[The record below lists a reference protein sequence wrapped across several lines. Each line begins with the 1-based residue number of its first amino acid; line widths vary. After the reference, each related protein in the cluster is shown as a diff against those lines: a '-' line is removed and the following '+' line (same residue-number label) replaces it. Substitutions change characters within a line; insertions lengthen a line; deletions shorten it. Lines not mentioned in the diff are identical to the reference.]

1 MQSKGQKFFQ
11 TAQIVSHFMQSKQQV
26 DFIDIVIDL
35 LVENF
40 LKPLNQLSREKNY
53 FVHVAS
59 LAEIVDWSQDF
70 WNQYFDL
77 PGDWETF
84 RSSKRNIFKAEN
96 INDFIIAFG
105 QEKFRKFCSE
115 NADYPE
121 YFLEKYSELELNA
134 DEADSC

>member
-1 MQSKGQKFFQ
+1 MKRQRFQGQNK
-11 TAQIVSHFMQSKQQV
+11 QITFMQTKQQV
-26 DFIDIVIDL
+26 DFIDVVIDL

-59 LAEIVDWSQDF
+59 LSEIVDWSQDF

-84 RSSKRNIFKAEN
+84 RSSNRNIFAAEN

-105 QEKFRKFCSE
+105 QEKFRKFCVE

-121 YFLEKYSELELNA
+121 YFLEKYSALEFNA
-134 DEADSC
+134 DEAESY

>member
-1 MQSKGQKFFQ
+1 MQ
-11 TAQIVSHFMQSKQQV
+11 TKQQV
-26 DFIDIVIDL
+26 DFIDVVIDL

-40 LKPLNQLSREKNY
+40 LKPLNQLCREKNY

-59 LAEIVDWSQDF
+59 LAELVDWSQEF

-84 RSSKRNIFKAEN
+84 KSSDRNIFRAED

-105 QEKFRKFCSE
+105 REKFKNFCNE
-115 NADYPE
+115 NVHYPE
-121 YFLEKYSELELNA
+121 YFLEKYSALEFNSNDA
-134 DEADSC
+134 KSY

>member
-1 MQSKGQKFFQ
+1 MQSKK
-11 TAQIVSHFMQSKQQV
+11 QV

-77 PGDWETF
+77 PDDWETF
-84 RSSKRNIFKAEN
+84 RSSDRNIFRAEN
-96 INDFIIAFG
+96 INDFIVAFG
-105 QEKFRKFCSE
+105 EEKFKTFCIE

-121 YFLEKYSELELNA
+121 YFLEKYSALELNGGK
-134 DEADSC
+134 ADSF